1 MDHHW
6 GVLQCPQH
14 RLLPTKAFHH
24 GLHQQVKA
32 HRVKP
37 GVGERREVGLRAH
50 RREVAAAGGIPP
62 AAKEKQTA
70 KGQGDGGFLKGS
82 GRV

>member
-1 MDHHW
+1 M
-6 GVLQCPQH
+6 
-14 RLLPTKAFHH
+14 
-24 GLHQQVKA
+24 
-32 HRVKP
+32 
-37 GVGERREVGLRAH
+37 GLRAH

-70 KGQGDGGFLKGS
+70 KGQGEGGFLKGS